1 MSSQEN
7 KELARRFMDE
17 VWNKGNLDFI
27 DEVTA
32 PNHVSHDP
40 ASPEDMGGGVEGLR
54 RFTEMYRSAF
64 PDIQMTVEDVIAE
77 GDKVVTRWTAR
88 ATHQGELMG
97 IPPSGNRVE
106 VTGISID
113 RIEGGKVVETWSNY
127 DALGMMQQLGVMDA
141 SQEHTEEAS
150 PT

>member
-17 VWNKGNLDFI
+17 VWNKGNLGFI

-127 DALGMMQQLGVMDA
+127 DALGIMQQLGVMDP
-141 SQEHTEEAS
+141 SQEHTEEAN